1 MNENTKTI
9 TAAQFAPILYSAFVR
24 YAICVPNENSYRGD
38 GTLYAM
44 AKVMRSKIDRDIDIT
59 EKSILTENIINRV
72 AAMYTEKADSYKYT
86 NWYNILRGQAWKAA
100 AKVAFEGEE
109 MPIPEYIPTA
119 YISQEVVNRL
129 AMGNVERQN
138 LVKARF
144 RGLLKECDLLDEIK
158 LTAQNI
164 IDLKAATTLNPP
176 ALDTFRDVLD
186 EIYEIHFGVEKVQED
201 KPKVVEVKDLDKTI
215 VEQMNV
221 SEEVKIITNDY
232 MTCYATVVQGI
243 ITQLEGLAKS
253 KAVSLDD
260 NEKDQILAAIG
271 CKGLIE
277 EITKAKEHIKT
288 LLETVDT
295 LTVLNHDLERQ
306 LKQNKDVRQK
316 LMDILGETAA

>member
-1 MNENTKTI
+1 MNENTKTV
-9 TAAQFAPILYSAFVR
+9 TAAQFAPILHSAFVR
-24 YAICVPNENSYRGD
+24 YAICTPNENSYRGD
-38 GTLYAM
+38 GTLYAI
-44 AKVMRSKIDRDIDIT
+44 AKVMRSKIDRGIDIT
-59 EKSILTENIINRV
+59 EKSILTENIINRI
-72 AAMYTEKADSYKYT
+72 ADMYTEKADSYKYT

-100 AKVAFEGEE
+100 ARVAFEGKE

-129 AMGNVERQN
+129 AMGNAQRQN

-144 RGLLKECDLLDEIK
+144 RGMLKECNLLDELK

-176 ALDTFRDVLD
+176 AIDTFRDVLD
-186 EIYEIHFGVEKVQED
+186 EIYEIHFGVEEVKED
-201 KPKVVEVKDLDKTI
+201 KPEVVEVKDLDKTI
-215 VEQMNV
+215 VEQLNV

-253 KAVSLDD
+253 KAVTLDD

-277 EITKAKEHIKT
+277 EVMQAKKRIEELT
-288 LLETVDT
+288 NEVDT
-295 LTVLNHDLERQ
+295 LAEHNGELEKQ
-306 LKQNKDVRQK
+306 LRQNKDVRQK